1 MGRTVSGEVI
11 KIIIGL
17 KRRPGMSVEEFRD
30 YYENVHI
37 KVASKYLQ
45 PGMIHY
51 ARRYLDPM
59 PHLDTREIHEPEF
72 DVITELWYKDAKAAA
87 GLIWM
92 VSEGKL
98 PADVFEDEHNV
109 FDRPKTRYFMTTECV
124 TDLSGINDP
133 A

>member
-17 KRRPGMSVEEFRD
+17 KRRPGMSVEEVRD

-72 DVITELWYKDAKAAA
+72 DVITELW
-87 GLIWM
+87 
-92 VSEGKL
+92 
-98 PADVFEDEHNV
+98 
-109 FDRPKTRYFMTTECV
+109 
-124 TDLSGINDP
+124 
-133 A
+133 